1 VTELVAEPGEL
12 VGVSVEDRSVALAAL
27 FTAHYTQLLRAAALL
42 LGDVPAAEDAVQEAF
57 IRVDRVL
64 KRSDITV
71 GVGYLQRTVVNL
83 ARSDLRRR
91 VVAMRHAP
99 KPMPD
104 APGADHGAIAAL
116 ENDEVVRALRTL
128 PRRQREAVVIRHYLD
143 QSEPDTAAL
152 MGVSVGA
159 VKAYASRGLA
169 ALRIALEDQS

>member
-1 VTELVAEPGEL
+1 MTELVTDTGEL
-12 VGVSVEDRSVALAAL
+12 VGVSVEDRSNVLAAL
-27 FTAHYTQLLRAAALL
+27 FTEHYTQLLRAAALL
-42 LGDVPAAEDAVQEAF
+42 LGDLPAAEDAVQEAF

-64 KRSDITV
+64 KRSDMTV

-91 VVAMRHAP
+91 VVAVRHAP
-99 KPMPD
+99 KSMPN
-104 APGADHGAIAAL
+104 APGADYGAFASIK
-116 ENDEVVRALRTL
+116 NDAVVRALRTL

-169 ALRIALEDQS
+169 ALRIALEEQ